1 MRKQYSKNVDSIKL
15 IMICNVIQTPVILC
29 FRGDI
34 LQIGPSRKLTEPEV
48 SVQGICLGMARW
60 LSGKESA
67 CRCRRHRRLKFN
79 SWMGKIPWRRK
90 RQSTPVFLPGKS
102 YGQRSLVGFSP
113 WGCKESDTTEQ
124 LSILRYT
131 WTGERGVEE
140 AGLHRSWSA
149 DQSQRRLPL
158 SPLGSPGT
166 TLSPNLQNSDN
177 LGKRS
182 VSSKAKDDYIYF
194 KKICYK
200 SILNMQILQQNIQES
215 KIKKND

>member
-15 IMICNVIQTPVILC
+15 IMTCNVIQTPVILC

-34 LQIGPSRKLTEPEV
+34 LQIGPSGKLTEPEV
-48 SVQGICLGMARW
+48 SVQGICLGMPRW

-67 CRCRRHRRLKFN
+67 CQYRRHRRLKFD
-79 SWMGKIPWRRK
+79 SWVGKIPWRRK
-90 RQSTPVFLPGKS
+90 RQPTPVFLPGKS

-113 WGCKESDTTEQ
+113 WGCRESDMTEL
-124 LSILRYT
+124 LSML
-131 WTGERGVEE
+131 TGERGGEE

-149 DQSQRRLPL
+149 EQSQRRLPL

-177 LGKRS
+177 LGKTS
-182 VSSKAKDDYIYF
+182 VSSKAKGDYIYF
-194 KKICYK
+194 KKIF
-200 SILNMQILQQNIQES
+200 LQINIEYANTPIEHS
-215 KIKKND
+215 RV